1 MKNPWWRVGV
11 QAWLLSIEASSVVA
25 LRMLKGAAG
34 GAPAQEEASRM
45 VHEKIEAGLNLQ
57 AKAMSLGLGST
68 PAGATSKVIS
78 HYRRKVKAN
87 RRRLMNG
94 R

>member
-1 MKNPWWRVGV
+1 MRNPWWRVSV
-11 QAWLLSIEASSVVA
+11 QAWLLSVEASSVIA
-25 LRMLKGAAG
+25 LRMLKSAAG
-34 GAPAQEEASRM
+34 GATAQDEASRM
-45 VHEKIEAGLNLQ
+45 VREKIEAGLDLQ

-68 PAGATSKVIS
+68 PAGAASSVIS

>member
-1 MKNPWWRVGV
+1 MRNPWWRVSV
-11 QAWLLSIEASSVVA
+11 QAWLLSVEASSVIA
-25 LRMLKGAAG
+25 LRMQSAAG
-34 GAPAQEEASRM
+34 GTTAQDEASRM
-45 VHEKIEAGLNLQ
+45 VREKIEAGLDLQ

-68 PAGATSKVIS
+68 PAGAASGVLS

>member
-1 MKNPWWRVGV
+1 MRNPWWRVSV
-11 QAWLLSIEASSVVA
+11 QAWLLSVEASSVIA
-25 LRMLKGAAG
+25 LRMLKSAAG
-34 GAPAQEEASRM
+34 GATAQDEASRM
-45 VHEKIEAGLNLQ
+45 VREKIEAGLDLQ

-68 PAGATSKVIS
+68 PAGAASRVIS

>member
-1 MKNPWWRVGV
+1 
-11 QAWLLSIEASSVVA
+11 
-25 LRMLKGAAG
+25 
-34 GAPAQEEASRM
+34 

>member
-11 QAWLLSIEASSVVA
+11 QAWLLGVEASSVIA

-45 VHEKIEAGLNLQ
+45 VHEKIEAGLDLQ
-57 AKAMSLGLGST
+57 AKVMSGGLGAA

-87 RRRLMNG
+87 RRRLMRG